1 MDDLNIYFLVCLS
14 LFLFFFCNTAA
25 NEAKGNPNHFKHGSL
40 VTSISLVQPI
50 LLFSYMFI
58 IAIFQLSSERR

>member
-1 MDDLNIYFLVCLS
+1 MDDLNIYFLVFLSLS
-14 LFLFFFCNTAA
+14 LFFCNSAA

-40 VTSISLVQPI
+40 ATSVSLVQPI